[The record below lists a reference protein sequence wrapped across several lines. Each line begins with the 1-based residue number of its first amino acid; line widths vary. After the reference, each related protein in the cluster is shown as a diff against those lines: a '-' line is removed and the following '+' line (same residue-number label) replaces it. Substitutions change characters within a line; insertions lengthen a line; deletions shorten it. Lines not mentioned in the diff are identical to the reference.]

1 MAVIEESVYIARP
14 QQEVFD
20 FLAKSENIPIW
31 DSSVIRAEQIGDG
44 PVNVGTQPKG
54 TSKIM
59 GRHFDWVTETTLF
72 EPPNRTAIES
82 VGGDLKFKISN
93 TLEPQGD
100 GTRFIYRID
109 ADSGLGG
116 VFGKLADSLVE
127 KAHARTVRANLETLA
142 DLLAENPDIV

>member
-20 FLAKSENIPIW
+20 FLTKSENIPIW
-31 DSSVIRAEQIGDG
+31 DSSVIRAEQVGDG
-44 PVNVGTQPKG
+44 PVETGTRSKG

-59 GRHFDWVTETTLF
+59 GRHFDWVTETTVF
-72 EPPNRTAIES
+72 DPPNKLAIES
-82 VGGDLKFKISN
+82 VGGDFKFSISN
-93 TLEPQGD
+93 SLEPQGD
-100 GTRFIYRID
+100 GTRFTYRID

-142 DLLAENPDIV
+142 DLLAEHPDVV

>member
-44 PVNVGTQPKG
+44 PVNVGTQSKG

-72 EPPNRTAIES
+72 EPPNRD
-82 VGGDLKFKISN
+82 GDRSRSAV
-93 TLEPQGD
+93 T
-100 GTRFIYRID
+100 
-109 ADSGLGG
+109 
-116 VFGKLADSLVE
+116 
-127 KAHARTVRANLETLA
+127 
-142 DLLAENPDIV
+142 